1 MNKII
6 FGFGP
11 QMTSTAYANTKYFL
25 IERDDV
31 LKVIM
36 DAISLYGSF
45 GGKLETEIIKSIN
58 ALPYKEESKC
68 TIFYADNEDIIH
80 IQTLTDD
87 AELKEESK
95 GGE

>member
-1 MNKII
+1 MSK
-6 FGFGP
+6 
-11 QMTSTAYANTKYFL
+11 L

-58 ALPYKEESKC
+58 ALPYK
-68 TIFYADNEDIIH
+68 
-80 IQTLTDD
+80 
-87 AELKEESK
+87 
-95 GGE
+95 GE